1 MVNGFTYHPD
11 FLNPTEADQLRR
23 NIAALSFRTE
33 TFRGMKLKR
42 TIVCYGSDYITAKRS
57 ARNAAPPIPEF
68 LASVRDRAAG
78 IAGVDADMM
87 MQAIIWRF
95 PPKAGIDWHID
106 NRAFGPVVCGV
117 SLGSSAVMHMKK
129 SGTQVQQPV
138 EVGSLYI
145 LRDEARYEWKH
156 KVDGIR
162 GERFSITFR
171 SMEPDSRIQWVDRS
185 SVPWLSI
192 EGGR

>member
-11 FLNPTEADQLRR
+11 FLTATEADQLRQS
-23 NIAALSFRTE
+23 IAVLPFRTE
-33 TFRGMKLKR
+33 TFRGMTLKR

-57 ARNAAPPIPEF
+57 ARNPAAPIPEF
-68 LASVRDRAAG
+68 LVAVRDRAAE
-78 IAGVDADMM
+78 IAEVDPHTM

-117 SLGSSAVMHMKK
+117 SLGSPAVMHMEK
-129 SGTQVQQPV
+129 SGTQVQQHV

-162 GERFSITFR
+162 SERFSITFQ
-171 SMEPDSRIQWVDRS
+171 SMEPDTRVHWSDHTFNQRMDC
-185 SVPWLSI
+185 
-192 EGGR
+192 GM